1 MVISIK
7 REKRLFST
15 ENMMITKVRAVRFTW
30 FGGTALT
37 GVSPGF
43 SYASTAREPRA
54 HNTLQLVM
62 THAIPDLG
70 ITRTK
75 SVI

>member
-1 MVISIK
+1 
-7 REKRLFST
+7 
-15 ENMMITKVRAVRFTW
+15 MITEVGAVWFTW
-30 FGGTALT
+30 FSRAAFT

-43 SYASTAREPRA
+43 SYASTAREPCA

-62 THAIPDLG
+62 THAIPDLR

>member
-15 ENMMITKVRAVRFTW
+15 ENIMITKVRAVRFTW

-43 SYASTAREPRA
+43 SYASTAR
-54 HNTLQLVM
+54 
-62 THAIPDLG
+62 
-70 ITRTK
+70 
-75 SVI
+75 